1 MTECEKKYLI
11 AFVELLIRDAKR
23 DSLDRALE
31 IVENNI
37 RFEKSFKEE
46 SHTLAANVLIDV
58 GNQIEALKGEQ
69 G

>member
-1 MTECEKKYLI
+1 MTEGEKKYLI

-23 DSLDRALE
+23 DSLDRVLE
-31 IVENNI
+31 IIETNI
-37 RFEKSFKEE
+37 RFVKSFKEE

-58 GNQIEALKGEQ
+58 GNQIEALKGEL